1 MRTIALAGLFAAAAL
16 LGLSRPSSAAVT
28 ASLSIIGSTP
38 IAAKCPVNVKFTGT
52 IAGAPG
58 TTFTYSFNR
67 FINSVQNVVNGGTMT
82 MPGSGSIAVNDSIPI
97 VASTSGTTFDQV
109 WVHNISGGQP
119 DVYSNTSTFSV
130 TCGSVTMPVMQGV
143 IVSVAVAAPTN
154 VIATRDVNLCAKH
167 INMLF
172 CKAAIDS
179 SDQPLVWDWAGNAS
193 YPTLDGYKVYRV
205 DRGHHDLV
213 ETTSAGDG
221 VHGTFIGA
229 MGLANG
235 RCFVVTGYVGSHES
249 VPSAQACVSP

>member
-1 MRTIALAGLFAAAAL
+1 MHKRALTGLLIAIAL

-28 ASLSIIGSTP
+28 ASLSIVGSATLTV
-38 IAAKCPVNVKFTGT
+38 KCPVNVKFAGT
-52 IAGAPG
+52 IGGTPG

-67 FINSVQNVVNGGTMT
+67 FVNSVQKVVNGATVT

-97 VASTSGTTFDQV
+97 AASTSGTTFDQI

-119 DVYSNTSTFSV
+119 DVYSNAPNFSV
-130 TCGSVTMPVMQGV
+130 TCGSVTMPIMQGM
-143 IVSVAVAAPTN
+143 ILSVAVAAPTN
-154 VIATRDVNLCAKH
+154 VVATRDVNLCAKH

-205 DRGHHDLV
+205 DHGHHDLV

-235 RCFVVTGYVGSHES
+235 RCFVVTGYAGSHES
-249 VPSAQACVSP
+249 PPSAQACVSP